1 MRRSGVDVVVRRR
14 RWRGSRVTR
23 SAQGSSWPSDP
34 SRWCG
39 LELRARTADQRGTRI
54 KRSERKLGIG
64 LTGGG
69 DVVRDC
75 GAGKGPGSGS
85 KLGEPPGLGAKL
97 LRGLRWSGKRR
108 GDVAVAA

>member
-1 MRRSGVDVVVRRR
+1 
-14 RWRGSRVTR
+14 
-23 SAQGSSWPSDP
+23 
-34 SRWCG
+34 G
-39 LELRARTADQRGTRI
+39 LELRARTADQQGTRI
-54 KRSERKLGIG
+54 KRSERKLGLG

-97 LRGLRWSGKRR
+97 LHGLRWSGKQR
-108 GDVAVAA
+108 GDVAVAAQILCAAELCGRVARVWRRRLRGGDGSPGV